1 MYPKADLIRR
11 FVAYLI
17 DCILVAV
24 ISLIPVLGLIVGA
37 TYILLRDGFDFGFMR
52 YKSLGKSLMK
62 LEVVAFNKE
71 NKQSDFNVSLNR
83 NWILALPLVIVIVS
97 IIVIVPIIGTGMV
110 VGVIVIGMVV
120 GVIVVFTEG
129 IKTIV
134 NVNGRRFG
142 DGFANTQV
150 ILSPALAEAQNAKSA
165 PPTTPPSAQ

>member
-17 DCILVAV
+17 DCVLVGIV
-24 ISLIPVLGLIVGA
+24 GLIPILGPIVGA
-37 TYILLRDGFDFGFMR
+37 TYFLLRDGFDFGFMR
-52 YKSLGKSLMK
+52 YKSLGKSLMN

-83 NWILALPLVIVIVS
+83 NWILALPS
-97 IIVIVPIIGTGMV
+97 IIAIVPIIGT
-110 VGVIVIGMVV
+110 VIGMVV

-150 ILSPALAEAQNAKSA
+150 ILSPALAEAQNTKTA
-165 PPTTPPSAQ
+165 PPSVQ